1 MKKAK
6 ILLLLLMCSIYQSC
20 SSNEGNLEPQ
30 KEPQENF
37 LFKDE
42 FETFDESVWTKES
55 HEAGWVNQELQI
67 YDATHVSVGTDEGRS
82 VLILTAERKG
92 DKIYSGR
99 VNSQGKRVFNMAR

>member
-6 ILLLLLMCSIYQSC
+6 ILLLLLMCSMYQSC

-42 FETFDESVWTKES
+42 FETFDESVLCIDLS
-55 HEAGWVNQELQI
+55 SFRRFRICG
-67 YDATHVSVGTDEGRS
+67 SP
-82 VLILTAERKG
+82 
-92 DKIYSGR
+92 
-99 VNSQGKRVFNMAR
+99 GK